1 MMVEFLCDM
10 LLACGSAC
18 LLAIAYQSVTYAR
31 IDKRESDLRLYREL
45 SKGDGDD

>member
-1 MMVEFLCDM
+1 MMFEFLCYT
-10 LLACGSAC
+10 LLASGSAC

-31 IDKRESDLRLYREL
+31 IDNRESDLMLYREL

>member
-1 MMVEFLCDM
+1 MMFDFLCYT
-10 LLACGSAC
+10 LLASGSAC